1 MKPYLVLYQPGYVR
15 LSLNEYSTE
24 NFEKNKITHLT
35 NNSVQKNHPEYLNMK
50 ESSIWSIE
58 KLVKYLIEQG
68 KIKDEGEYREKVE
81 KKIIEIMRLVFVTV
95 KDKLDKK
102 YGCFELF
109 GFDMLIDDE
118 LNPRLI
124 EINTNPA
131 LFTDTTTQKEL
142 LPKLVDDIITMAL
155 EMHPKG

>member
-35 NNSVQKNHPEYLNMK
+35 NNSVQKNHPEYLNKK